1 MQWNAEKNAG
11 FTEGTPWYRVNPN
24 YKEINVEQALA
35 DPESVFYHYQK
46 LIQLR
51 KEHEV
56 MVYGTYHCCFQ
67 RMKTFISIQE
77 RWRRKNG

>member
-56 MVYGTYHCCFQ
+56 MVYGTYQLLFPEDEDL
-67 RMKTFISIQE
+67 ISIQE